1 MDQALVLFV
10 KGLIGGCVVTA
21 FSVIGAV
28 MRPRK
33 AAGITS
39 GAPSVAIASL
49 AVTSL
54 ATGAAAAAT
63 QALGMIAGAA
73 ALVMWCLCG
82 LDAVKRFGARKGS
95 ALATVAW
102 LGTSVGLWAAALR

>member
-1 MDQALVLFV
+1 MDQAVVLLL
-10 KGLIGGCVVTA
+10 KGLVGGCVVTA
-21 FSVIGAV
+21 FAVIGAA

-49 AVTSL
+49 AVTSV
-54 ATGAAAAAT
+54 ATGTAAAAS

-73 ALVMWCLCG
+73 ALVVWCLCG
-82 LDAVKRFGARKGS
+82 LDAVKRFGARTGS
-95 ALATVAW
+95 VLATVAW
-102 LGTSVGLWAAALR
+102 LGTSLGLWAAALR